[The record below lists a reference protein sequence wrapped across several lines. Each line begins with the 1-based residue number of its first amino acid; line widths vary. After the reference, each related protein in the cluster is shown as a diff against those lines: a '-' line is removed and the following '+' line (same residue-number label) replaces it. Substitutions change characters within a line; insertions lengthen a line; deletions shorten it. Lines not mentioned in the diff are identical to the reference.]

1 MAGPFPCWLHL
12 NFHLRRPMGSKDG
25 LHNVCLVE
33 VDVHH
38 GLDAVGHGLGIP
50 VVGHAYNH

>member
-1 MAGPFPCWLHL
+1 
-12 NFHLRRPMGSKDG
+12 MGSKDG

>member
-1 MAGPFPCWLHL
+1 
-12 NFHLRRPMGSKDG
+12 MGSKDG

-38 GLDAVGHGLGIP
+38 GLDAVGHGHGLGIP
-50 VVGHAYNH
+50 VVGHA